1 MTQIDPS
8 AIDALIRSRRS
19 TFPKQL
25 VSGKKIPDETVLR
38 ILENATWAPTH
49 GRTEPWF
56 FVVYTGEGL
65 RRLGNFQSELYK
77 NEEPNFK
84 EDKYIKLKEQPLL
97 ASHIIAICMK
107 RTENTRIP
115 EIEEVAAVACA
126 VENIYLSL
134 NAYGIGGYW
143 TTGGPTYLEN
153 AKTFFGLGPADKLL
167 GFFYLGYI
175 ALPSPAGTR
184 KPLSEKMKWVTE

>member
-8 AIDALIRSRRS
+8 AIDHLIRSRRS
-19 TFPKQL
+19 TFPKQFIG
-25 VSGKKIPDETVLR
+25 GKKIPDETIIR

-56 FVVYTGEGL
+56 FVVYTGDGL
-65 RRLGNFQSELYK
+65 KRLADFQSELYK
-77 NEEPNFK
+77 NEESNFK
-84 EDKYIKLKEQPLL
+84 QDKYIKLKEQPLS

-134 NAYGIGGYW
+134 NAYGVGGYW
-143 TTGGPTYLEN
+143 TTGGATYFEN
-153 AKTFFGLGPADKLL
+153 AKPFFGLGASDKLL
-167 GFFYLGYI
+167 GFFYFGYI
-175 ALPSPAGTR
+175 GVPSPPGNR